1 MTNKEA
7 EIESLKE
14 DPEFGL
20 DSRYQSMT
28 ESENE
33 AAALMEARLRKM
45 RNMSGQQILHA
56 KLIALKLQMEA
67 YLKQPS
73 NDKGK
78 YFSDFLERYID
89 AIYPK
94 RIQFAADVDISP
106 VQLSQVLNNHR
117 GPNDD
122 FIKRLMVHSEKVFS
136 GIGLFDSKI
145 WYQIYLQ
152 DKLTETF
159 TSQDDWRSALEKHIK
174 YSKQV

>member
-20 DSRYQSMT
+20 DSRYQSLT

-33 AAALMEARLRKM
+33 AAILMEARLRKM
-45 RNMSGQQILHA
+45 RKLSGKQILHA
-56 KLIALKLQMEA
+56 KLIQLKLQMEA
-67 YLKQPS
+67 HLNQPS
-73 NDKGK
+73 YDKGN
-78 YFSDFLERYID
+78 YFSNFLERYID

-94 RIQFAADVDISP
+94 RIQYAADVDISP

-136 GIGLFDSKI
+136 DIGLFDSKI

-152 DKLTETF
+152 DRLTETV
-159 TSQDDWRSALEKHIK
+159 SSKDDWKSALEKHIK